1 MFLAPRFVV
10 ILLLATTAA
19 VLVPGRAGL
28 AVLAADVIVVGL
40 ALLDVALAVSPG
52 RVVRARLHPPVA
64 SVGGSIEVTLVVDD
78 PRSRPIRTA
87 VRDAAGPSL
96 NPDPPR
102 VAATIPP
109 GTSRLTYDL
118 RPSRRGRFALGPVT
132 VRVSGPLGLAGKQR
146 TVPLRTELKIYP
158 ALRGREQVEGRI
170 RRYRLLEVGTRSALV
185 RGGGLEFDSLRDYHP
200 DDEFRRI
207 NWLATARAARPVS
220 NVYREERN
228 QQVLLLLDAG
238 RTMAGTVAGA
248 PRFEHALDAAVALG
262 ALAVGVGDRV
272 GAFAFESR
280 VVASVPPRSDR
291 FQVGRM
297 VEAMFDVE
305 PSLGAADYRGAVGA
319 IVGRYRRRALVVL
332 FTDLADEAAIDTL
345 LEAIPAL
352 ARRHLVTVVEVADP
366 ELERL
371 ERLVPDSAEEAFRK
385 AAAAGMLGRREAAGR
400 RLARLGATVLD
411 HAPGTLAPALADAY
425 LRAKAYGRL

>member
-1 MFLAPRFVV
+1 MFLAPRFVAA
-10 ILLLATTAA
+10 LLLASTAA
-19 VLVPGRAGL
+19 VLAPGRAGL
-28 AVLAADVIVVGL
+28 VVLIADAIVAGL
-40 ALLDVALAVSPG
+40 AGLDVALAVSP
-52 RVVRARLHPPVA
+52 RRIVRARMHPPVA
-64 SVGGSIEVTLVVDD
+64 SVGGEVEVTLVAHD

-87 VRDAAGPSL
+87 IRDATVASLHRDPSRL
-96 NPDPPR
+96 S
-102 VAATIPP
+102 ATLSP
-109 GTSRLTYDL
+109 GTSRLTYRL
-118 RPSRRGRFALGPVT
+118 RPARRGRFLVGPVT
-132 VRVSGPLGLAGKQR
+132 VRASGPLGLAGRQR
-146 TVPLRTELKIYP
+146 AVPLRTELKVYP

-170 RRYRLLEVGTRSALV
+170 RRHRLLEVGTRSALV
-185 RGGGLEFDSLRDYHP
+185 RGGGLEFDSLREYHP

-207 NWLATARAARPVS
+207 NWLATARATKPVS

-238 RTMAGTVAGA
+238 RTMAGTIAGA
-248 PRFEHALDAAVALG
+248 PRFEHALDAAVALA

-272 GAFAFESR
+272 GAFAFEER
-280 VVASVPPRSDR
+280 LLALVPPRSDR
-291 FQVGRM
+291 YQIGRV

-305 PSLGAADYRGAVGA
+305 PSLRAADYRGAVGT

-345 LEAIPAL
+345 LGAVPAL

-371 ERLVPDSAEEAFRK
+371 ERLVPDSAEDAFRK

-400 RLARLGATVLD
+400 RLARLGASVLD
-411 HAPGTLAPALADAY
+411 HPPGTLAPALADTY

>member
-1 MFLAPRFVV
+1 MFLGPRFVAA
-10 ILLLATTAA
+10 LLVVSTAA

-28 AVLAADVIVVGL
+28 AVLIADAIVAGL
-40 ALLDVALAVSPG
+40 AGLDVALAVSP
-52 RVVRARLHPPVA
+52 RRIVRARMHPPVA
-64 SVGGSIEVTLVVDD
+64 SVGGEVEVTLLAND
-78 PRSRPIRTA
+78 PRSQPIRTA
-87 VRDAAGPSL
+87 IRDAAVASL
-96 NPDPPR
+96 HPDPSR
-102 VAATIPP
+102 LSATLPP
-109 GTSRLTYDL
+109 GNSRLTYRL
-118 RPSRRGRFALGPVT
+118 RPARRGRFLVGPVT
-132 VRVSGPLGLAGKQR
+132 VRASGPFGLAGRQR
-146 TVPLRTELKIYP
+146 TVPIRTELKVYP

-170 RRYRLLEVGTRSALV
+170 RRHRLLEVGTRSALV

-207 NWLATARAARPVS
+207 NWLATARATRPVS

-228 QQVLLLLDAG
+228 QQVLLLLDAS
-238 RTMAGTVAGA
+238 RTMAGTIAGA

-272 GAFAFESR
+272 GAFAFEER
-280 VVASVPPRSDR
+280 VLASVPPRSDR
-291 FQVGRM
+291 FQVGRV

-305 PSLGAADYRGAVGA
+305 PSLRAADYRGAVGT

-345 LEAIPAL
+345 LGAVPAL
-352 ARRHLVTVVEVADP
+352 VRRHLVTVVEVADP

-371 ERLVPDSAEEAFRK
+371 ERLVPDSAEDAFRK

-400 RLARLGATVLD
+400 RLTRLGASVLD
-411 HAPGTLAPALADAY
+411 HPPGTLAPALADTY